1 MKSFTCIVC
10 VMFICSTLFM
20 HNTVN
25 KLYQSTSSQ
34 DGKFRF
40 GGKGNMHD
48 KKMSKNELQKRP
60 KVAETN
66 DQMEAR
72 LRDKTIFLEQS
83 DDYVELRRKY
93 ESIISNEDNS
103 YRDKL
108 HPFKPMSVTDMKYD
122 PMHCPDDVP
131 VGYPHAFPVKEVLNH
146 WQPDEPSN
154 FPENYEIYQ
163 GICVFQWGRDS
174 AEKILNYRSA
184 EVPYV
189 IRGDPDVTETARR
202 WSHPE
207 YLHELLGDQPQKSEF
222 SLNNHFMYW
231 KAPQK
236 GRTPPKGWKKPTEN
250 RKISYNE
257 WFKKANVDESQ
268 LTTNSPHW
276 YYRIN
281 AFYSDRGG
289 EASNVFLYD
298 ELPFFRM
305 VHNLYMVE
313 PKNQRGINCRFG
325 MKGVIAENHF
335 DGSRNSIAIL
345 TGERRYL
352 LTEPSQCENLILYP
366 QNHPSG
372 RHSAVDWSKPDYR
385 KYPEFEKAMVNE
397 IVLQAGDVMY
407 LPKNWFH
414 YIISIGRNYQCNIR
428 SGQKN
433 TREQEVRLRINTNK
447 CLRTIR
453 DEIEY

>member
-1 MKSFTCIVC
+1 MFRETNISNGALKTNVSANTLLQNMKSFTCIVC
-10 VMFICSTLFM
+10 VMFICSTLYM

-25 KLYQSTSSQ
+25 KLYHSTSSQ
-34 DGKFRF
+34 VEKFRFEVRRSARSDASREQNLRFNEGKKYF

-48 KKMSKNELQKRP
+48 RKMSKNELQKRP

-93 ESIISNEDNS
+93 ESIISNDDNS

-202 WSHPE
+202 WSHPV
-207 YLHELLGDQPQKSEF
+207 
-222 SLNNHFMYW
+222 
-231 KAPQK
+231 
-236 GRTPPKGWKKPTEN
+236 R
-250 RKISYNE
+250 
-257 WFKKANVDESQ
+257 
-268 LTTNSPHW
+268 
-276 YYRIN
+276 
-281 AFYSDRGG
+281 
-289 EASNVFLYD
+289 FL
-298 ELPFFRM
+298 
-305 VHNLYMVE
+305 
-313 PKNQRGINCRFG
+313 
-325 MKGVIAENHF
+325 
-335 DGSRNSIAIL
+335 SRNGS
-345 TGERRYL
+345 
-352 LTEPSQCENLILYP
+352 
-366 QNHPSG
+366 
-372 RHSAVDWSKPDYR
+372 
-385 KYPEFEKAMVNE
+385 
-397 IVLQAGDVMY
+397 
-407 LPKNWFH
+407 
-414 YIISIGRNYQCNIR
+414 
-428 SGQKN
+428 
-433 TREQEVRLRINTNK
+433 
-447 CLRTIR
+447 
-453 DEIEY
+453 